1 MRTYILH
8 TNLNEERRS
17 RWRFNVVEAYLK
29 SDKDSLHRQTCKFR
43 ATKSTKPI
51 FNSIERPVRT

>member
-8 TNLNEERRS
+8 TNLNEERRL
-17 RWRFNVVEAYLK
+17 RFNVVEAYLK